1 MTHPQQAAELQGFDS
16 VAGHEQPVHSA
27 QPLQHGGDVRERVKE
42 EPETAELHQVPQL
55 IRQTAQ
61 VIPIQTES
69 LQATREENTGVK
81 SAFIW
86 NLSHGPHASG
96 NTVKHHCPNEAVEL
110 YKIWQPVLTF
120 KKI

>member
-1 MTHPQQAAELQGFDS
+1 MLDVTHPQQATELQGFDS

-42 EPETAELHQVPQL
+42 EPETAELHQIPQL

-69 LQATREENTGVK
+69 LQATKEENVSK
-81 SAFIW
+81 NAFIR
-86 NLSHGPHASG
+86 NLSHRPHASG
-96 NTVKHHCPNEAVEL
+96 NTVRKRLSE
-110 YKIWQPVLTF
+110 
-120 KKI
+120 